1 MPLAPPLPGS
11 TPFHPSLSVFDIAG
25 RAMAAQLVR
34 LNTSA
39 SNLANAGAVTGSAA
53 SAYRA
58 LKPVFATH
66 YDGAQRATV
75 DVEGVVPSAIAP
87 ERRHDP
93 AHPLADSNG
102 DVWVA
107 AVDPNQELVEMM
119 ETSRQYSNNVEVLST
134 AKALLLETLK
144 LGK

>member
-1 MPLAPPLPGS
+1 MMPLAAPALNPP
-11 TPFHPSLSVFDIAG
+11 LSVFDIAG

-34 LNTSA
+34 LNTTA

-53 SAYRA
+53 TAYRA
-58 LKPVFATH
+58 LKPVFVTH

-75 DVEGVVPSAIAP
+75 DIDSVVASAAAP

-93 AHPLADSNG
+93 THPLADANG

-107 AVDPNQELVEMM
+107 AVDPNQELVEMI